1 MNSDVLERLLIDHE
15 AGELSP
21 DVEQLL
27 EHHLRRDPMASQEAA
42 EIAQTLRL
50 AKRALAGEPVVA
62 LPGRRPALLFNSWA
76 WGVAAC
82 VACAGLLGAIALR
95 ERPSS
100 PRFATSFPVQQ
111 IAVAPRAEEPGF
123 WSARRFR
130 SALTSPRSK
139 DDLRL
144 VWTSPVRTPEPVSK

>member
-1 MNSDVLERLLIDHE
+1 MNSDVLERLLVDHE

-21 DVEQLL
+21 DVEELL
-27 EHHLRRDPMASQEAA
+27 EHHLRRDPTASEEAA
-42 EIAQTLRL
+42 DIAQTLRL

-62 LPGRRPALLFNSWA
+62 LPGRRPAWQFNSWA

-95 ERPSS
+95 ERPAS
-100 PRFATSFPVQQ
+100 PGFATSFPVQQ
-111 IAVAPRAEEPGF
+111 IAGAPKVEEPGF

-130 SALTSPRSK
+130 SALISPRSR
-139 DDLRL
+139 DEIRL
-144 VWTSPVRTPEPVSK
+144 VWTSPVRTPEPISK

>member
-27 EHHLRRDPMASQEAA
+27 EHHLRRDPIARQEAA

-50 AKRALAGEPVVA
+50 ARHALAGEPVVA
-62 LPGRRPALLFNSWA
+62 LHGRRPALPFNRRA

-95 ERPSS
+95 ERHAS
-100 PRFATSFPVQQ
+100 PQFATSFPVQQ
-111 IAVAPRAEEPGF
+111 VAVAPRVEEPGF

-130 SALTSPRSK
+130 SALTAPRLK

-144 VWTSPVRTPEPVSK
+144 VWTSPVRTPEPISK